1 MFSIARQRC
10 QEQAF
15 MLKWAVDCIFLI
27 SDPSEVATIR
37 VQKKRQITN
46 NGCNVAECARGGVVV
61 LSNRGF
67 RVKYD
72 MRQRHIVGAV
82 AKTHLQWKS
91 KTKAKNTYFHHCF
104 K

>member
-46 NGCNVAECARGGVVV
+46 NGCNVAE
-61 LSNRGF
+61 
-67 RVKYD
+67 
-72 MRQRHIVGAV
+72 
-82 AKTHLQWKS
+82 
-91 KTKAKNTYFHHCF
+91 
-104 K
+104 